1 MCESLKAEILDLRIK
16 LKIAE
21 DLIVKHNYETRI
33 SNKPNGR
40 ASPSNEEL
48 AMDDQ
53 LRLFESKRD
62 GLEER
67 INKLLELEQ
76 YQTLCIHEFITDLI
90 DLTPDRSD
98 TIAYCK
104 NCMYV
109 N

>member
-16 LKIAE
+16 LNIAE
-21 DLIVKHNYETRI
+21 DLIAKHNYETRI

-40 ASPSNEEL
+40 TYPSNEEL

-53 LRLFESKRD
+53 LRLFESNRD
-62 GLEER
+62 DLEDR
-67 INKLLELEQ
+67 IHKLLELEQ
-76 YQTLCIHEFITDLI
+76 YQTLCVHEFITDLI
-90 DLTPDRSD
+90 DLNPDRSD
-98 TIAYCK
+98 TIVYCK

>member
-1 MCESLKAEILDLRIK
+1 MK

-21 DLIVKHNYETRI
+21 DLIVTHNYETRI
-33 SNKPNGR
+33 SNKPNSL
-40 ASPSNEEL
+40 ASPPSDEEL

-53 LRLFESKRD
+53 LRLFESNRD
-62 GLEER
+62 DLEER

-76 YQTLCIHEFITDLI
+76 YQTLCAHEFITDLI
-90 DLTPDRSD
+90 DYTPDRSD
-98 TIAYCK
+98 TIVYCK

>member
-21 DLIVKHNYETRI
+21 DLIVTHNYETRI
-33 SNKPNGR
+33 SNKTNGR
-40 ASPSNEEL
+40 VSPTDEEL
-48 AMDDQ
+48 IMDDQ
-53 LRLFESKRD
+53 LRLFESNRD
-62 GLEER
+62 DLEER

-90 DLTPDRSD
+90 DLHPDRSD
-98 TIAYCK
+98 TIVYCK